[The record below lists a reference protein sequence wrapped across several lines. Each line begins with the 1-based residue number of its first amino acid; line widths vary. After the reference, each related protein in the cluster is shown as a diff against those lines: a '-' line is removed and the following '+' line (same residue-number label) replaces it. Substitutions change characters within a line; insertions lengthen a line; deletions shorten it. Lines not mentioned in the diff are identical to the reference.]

1 MTKNSV
7 GNITEILNLLDK
19 DTHTAEQLATN
30 YQSLISKWGEWEII
44 GGGTAGLTVRYVN
57 IGNALFSGLMITFS
71 VFTVISF
78 VLAILLGKIIF
89 PLLYKHFT
97 NLNEEMVDMAT
108 LKSASQ
114 IEQMSK
120 KKEWF

>member
-7 GNITEILNLLDK
+7 GNVTEILDLLDK
-19 DTHTAEQLATN
+19 NVYSKEQLAVN
-30 YQSLISKWGEWEII
+30 YQKLVEKWGEWEIV
-44 GGGTAGLTVRYVN
+44 GAGNAGLVIRYVN

-78 VLAILLGKIIF
+78 VLAILLGKIVF
-89 PLLYKHFT
+89 PLLSKHFA
-97 NLNEEMVDMAT
+97 NMNKEMVDMAT

-114 IEQMSK
+114 IDKLS

>member
-1 MTKNSV
+1 MTQNSV

-19 DTHTAEQLATN
+19 DTYTAEQLVDN
-30 YQSLISKWGEWEII
+30 YQSLVSRWGEWEVI
-44 GGGTAGLTVRYVN
+44 GAGNAGLVIRYVN
-57 IGNALFSGLMITFS
+57 IGNAFFSGLMIAFS
-71 VFTVISF
+71 VCTVITF

-89 PLLYKHFT
+89 PMLAKYFD
-97 NLNEEMVDMAT
+97 NRNNELVDMAT

-114 IEQMSK
+114 IEQIS

>member
-7 GNITEILNLLDK
+7 GNVTEILNLLDK
-19 DTHTAEQLATN
+19 DTHTAEQLVNN
-30 YQSLISKWGEWEII
+30 YQALVARWGEWEVI
-44 GGGTAGLTVRYVN
+44 GGGSAGLSIRYVN

-89 PLLYKHFT
+89 PLLSKHFA
-97 NLNEEMVDMAT
+97 NMNEEMVDMAT

-114 IEQMSK
+114 IDKLS